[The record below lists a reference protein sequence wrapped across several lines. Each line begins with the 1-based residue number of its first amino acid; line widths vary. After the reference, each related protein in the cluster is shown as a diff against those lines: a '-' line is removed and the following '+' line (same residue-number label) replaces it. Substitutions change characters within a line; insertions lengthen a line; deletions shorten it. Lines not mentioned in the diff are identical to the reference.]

1 MGKDN
6 VLFHSIMFPWTLLGT
21 KKKWNLPS
29 QLSVTEYL
37 LYEGGKFSKSHNM
50 GVFGDECL

>member
-21 KKKWNLPS
+21 KKQWNLPS